1 MVPGIPLEIRNL
13 NSYLGFCSNSDQV
26 CGLGASFKVHGDM
39 EGGGAGAERET
50 DRDRASTSAVRIV
63 KKEAIESQLL

>member
-39 EGGGAGAERET
+39 EGGGRRRE
-50 DRDRASTSAVRIV
+50 RDRQRQS
-63 KKEAIESQLL
+63 KHKCC

>member
-39 EGGGAGAERET
+39 EGGGQAQRE
-50 DRDRASTSAVRIV
+50 RDRQRQS
-63 KKEAIESQLL
+63 KHKCC

>member
-39 EGGGAGAERET
+39 ERGGGRRRER